1 MHVQGVHFSLWGPL
15 ILLAYDLGLYRD
27 LDRLED
33 EATPQFTPVATWEH
47 ISSLLYSSSLFEA
60 TKIPPLKVEA
70 F

>member
-1 MHVQGVHFSLWGPL
+1 MFKGFTLVYGALEFSWLTN
-15 ILLAYDLGLYRD
+15 LGLYRD

-33 EATPQFTPVATWEH
+33 EATPQFTPLATSEH
-47 ISSLLYSSSLFEA
+47 ISSLLYLSSLFEA